1 MNKIPDVS
9 SLRAICQPD
18 DLDVC
23 LYRKLIIRR
32 FSIYLTALFLRMGLS
47 ANCVSVIKGVIACAG
62 AVLFAPGKP
71 ACFLAGAFLLQLSF
85 VLDACDGEVAR
96 FSGTSR
102 RAGGE
107 FIDKIGDVGSRGLFY
122 GAWGWGM
129 YNLNGDLKAVFAGTV
144 MAGLWLVVRFCAV
157 ETLLESFFNH
167 IGTRAGQGEQKSLK
181 MLFVRN
187 PQCGRIEYLLSSVFH
202 PWMNMAAI
210 AALLSFFPILFST
223 LFWSYFILWII
234 NTIRKVRSGFKISNF
249 ERPLQ

>member
-9 SLRAICQPD
+9 RLRVICQPD
-18 DLDVC
+18 DLDIC
-23 LYRKLIIRR
+23 LYRKLITRR

-47 ANCVSVIKGVIACAG
+47 ANCVSVIKGVLACAG
-62 AVLFAPGKP
+62 AALFAPGRP
-71 ACFLAGAFLLQLSF
+71 ACFVAGAFLLQLSF

-96 FSGTSR
+96 FTGSNR

-107 FIDKIGDVGSRGLFY
+107 FIDKIGDEGSRGLFY

-129 YNLNGDLKAVFAGTV
+129 YNLNGDFKAVIAGAV

-167 IGTRAGQGEQKSLK
+167 VGTRAGQGEQESLK

-187 PQCGRIEYLLSSVFH
+187 SRSGRIEYLLSAVFH

-210 AALLSFFPILFST
+210 AALLSFFPILFSA

-234 NTIRKVRSGFKISNF
+234 NTIRKVRSGFRISNF

>member
-9 SLRAICQPD
+9 RLRAICQPD

-32 FSIYLTALFLRMGLS
+32 FSIYLTALFLRLGLS
-47 ANCVSVIKGVIACAG
+47 ANCVSVIKGILACAG
-62 AVLFAPGKP
+62 AALFAPGRP
-71 ACFLAGAFLLQLSF
+71 ACFVAGAFLLQLSF

-96 FSGTSR
+96 FTGSSR

-107 FIDKIGDVGSRGLFY
+107 FVDKIGDTGSRGLFY

-129 YNLNGDLKAVFAGTV
+129 YNLTGDLRAVIAGTV

-167 IGTRAGQGEQKSLK
+167 IGIRAGQGEQESLK

-187 PQCGRIEYLLSSVFH
+187 PRSGRIEYLLSAVFH

-210 AALLSFFPILFST
+210 AAFLSFFPVLFSA